1 MIYLDN
7 AATSW
12 PKPETVHEALGAFL
26 RTAGANPGRSG
37 HAMAVAAAG
46 TVDRARQA
54 VARLVGV
61 TDPAQLVFTL
71 NCTDSLNL
79 ALRGLLRPGDR
90 VLTTSLEHNSVRR
103 PLHLL
108 GNAGVE
114 VVTLQ
119 ADRQGWLDPAVVAD
133 AAREGVSMIA
143 VTHASNVTGAMLPVA
158 DYADIARRH
167 GALLLVDAAQT
178 VGAYPIDVEALGI
191 DLLAFPGHKG
201 LLGPTGTGA
210 LAIGSRVDLA
220 RFEPLR
226 AGGTGIHSDDID
238 QPLALPWRFEA
249 GTANTVGIAGLLAG
263 AAAVAEMGVA
273 AIRAHEARQTARLVD
288 GLAAIPGCTVFPVRD
303 EATRSAVV
311 SFVLA
316 GWTPADA
323 GAVLDEAFGIA
334 CRVGL
339 HCAPGACAT
348 IGAMPGGTIR
358 FSPGPFTS
366 DDEIEA
372 AIAAVAELAASP
384 LR

>member
-12 PKPETVHEALGAFL
+12 PKPEAVYEALGGFL
-26 RTAGANPGRSG
+26 RTSGANPGRSG
-37 HAMAVAAAG
+37 HRMAVAAAD
-46 TVDRARQA
+46 TIARARQG
-54 VARLVGV
+54 VARLIGV
-61 TDPAQLVFTL
+61 VDPAQIVFTL

-90 VLTTSLEHNSVRR
+90 VLTSSMEHNSVAR
-103 PLHLL
+103 PLHALAR
-108 GNAGVE
+108 AGVD

-119 ADRQGWLDPAVVAD
+119 ADRNGWLDPEQVAA
-133 AAREGVSMIA
+133 AAREGVTMIA
-143 VTHASNVTGAMLPVA
+143 VTHASNVNGALLPVA
-158 DYADIARRH
+158 NYAEIARSH
-167 GALLLVDAAQT
+167 DALLLVDAAQT
-178 VGAYPIDVEALGI
+178 VGAMPIDVEALGI

-210 LAIGSRVDLA
+210 LAIGPRVDLA

-226 AGGTGIHSDDID
+226 SGGTGIFSEEVD

-263 AAAVAEMGVA
+263 VTAVEELSVA
-273 AIRAHEARQTARLVD
+273 AIRSHETVQTARLVD
-288 GLAAIPGCTVFPVRD
+288 GLRAIGGCTVFPVRD
-303 EATRSAVV
+303 EATRAAVV
-311 SFVLA
+311 SFVLD
-316 GWTPADA
+316 GWTPVDA

-339 HCAPGACAT
+339 HCAPTACAT
-348 IGAMPGGTIR
+348 IGAMPGGSIR
-358 FSPGPFTS
+358 FSPGPFTT
-366 DDEIEA
+366 DDQIEA
-372 AIAAVAELAASP
+372 AIEAVAELAAFP